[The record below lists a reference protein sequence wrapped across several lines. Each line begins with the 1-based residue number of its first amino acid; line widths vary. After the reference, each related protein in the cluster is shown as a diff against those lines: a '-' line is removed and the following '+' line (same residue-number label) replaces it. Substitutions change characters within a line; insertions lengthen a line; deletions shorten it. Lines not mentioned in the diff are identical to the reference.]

1 MDTFFSLRL
10 FFSFILFFTIYVKC
24 LAEFPF
30 FQPKEESTLP
40 RWFVDEEK
48 KFVLV
53 DVMNKR
59 ISQKKYDFGD
69 YFSDTFAVCVYNNG
83 FCGAV
88 NIYGKEIVPC
98 DYEEVD
104 CHNYMHYDYD
114 ALEGVGNESYVIICK
129 KKRKY
134 YAYDND
140 GNILLEKCSN
150 INNLLRGILLFS
162 KRGHMYL
169 LSIKDKQIYSI
180 KDKKLV
186 FSFFDKNGICMVA
199 RVCDENKIRQ
209 SYLFGAVDARGK
221 YVVPCIY
228 KKEEEVMAKIGR
240 TERSFKYLNNK

>member
-1 MDTFFSLRL
+1 MDTRFFLRL
-10 FFSFILFFTIYVKC
+10 FFSVILFFTMYVNC
-24 LAEFPF
+24 FAEFPF
-30 FQPKEESTLP
+30 FQPKEEGSLP
-40 RWFVDEEK
+40 KWIIDKEN

-53 DVMNKR
+53 DAAGKI
-59 ISQKKYDFGD
+59 ISQKEYDLGD
-69 YFSDTFAVCVYNNG
+69 CFTDTFAACVYNNG

-98 DYEEVD
+98 IYEAVD
-104 CHNYMHYDYD
+104 CHNYMYYDYD
-114 ALEGVGNESYVIICK
+114 ALEGVSDESYVIICR

-134 YAYDND
+134 YAYDKD

-150 INNLLRGILLFS
+150 ICNLLRGHLLFS
-162 KRGHMYL
+162 KRGRLNL

-180 KDKKLV
+180 KEKTLV
-186 FSFFDKNGICMVA
+186 FSFFDINEICLVV
-199 RVCDENKIRQ
+199 RVFDENTIKQ
-209 SYLFGAVDARGK
+209 SYLFGAVDASGK